1 MLIDY
6 SEKIAIKDL
15 NIFFSLSNFNNSENT
30 KTIVKMN
37 QTHSNKSIFIDRL
50 SKEYEDCDGIF
61 TSNKDLALEV
71 STADCLPVFF
81 ADKNFFGV
89 VHAGWKG
96 LSEGIIENSIGL
108 LTKNG
113 FVLDDTH
120 VLIGPS
126 IRKDHFEVK
135 EDVACLFDKKFLIS
149 KNEKTFLSLQDIV
162 INQLNSFNIYDI
174 IDVEECTYSTQHYH
188 SYRRDKTDKRIKGR
202 IYWDE

>member
-30 KTIVKMN
+30 KTIAKMN

-71 STADCLPVFF
+71 STADCLPIFF

-96 LSEGIIENSIGL
+96 LAEGIIENSIGL

-113 FVLDDTH
+113 FLLDNTH
-120 VLIGPS
+120 ILIGPS

-135 EDVACLFDKKFLIS
+135 EDVACLFDKNFLIS

>member
-30 KTIVKMN
+30 KTIAKMN

-71 STADCLPVFF
+71 STADCLPIFF

-96 LSEGIIENSIGL
+96 LAEGIIENSIGL

-113 FVLDDTH
+113 FLLDNTH
-120 VLIGPS
+120 ILIGPS
-126 IRKDHFEVK
+126 IRKEHFEVK

>member
-30 KTIVKMN
+30 KTIAKMN

-71 STADCLPVFF
+71 STADCLPIFF

-135 EDVACLFDKKFLIS
+135 EDVACLFDKNFLIS
-149 KNEKTFLSLQDIV
+149 KNEKPFLSLQDIV
-162 INQLNSFNIYDI
+162 INQLNSFNIYNI

>member
-6 SEKIAIKDL
+6 SEKIAIKDV

-30 KTIVKMN
+30 KTIAKMN

-50 SKEYEDCDGIF
+50 SKECEDCDGIF

-149 KNEKTFLSLQDIV
+149 KNEKTFLSLQDIA

-174 IDVEECTYSTQHYH
+174 VDVEECTYSTPHYY

-202 IYWDE
+202 IYCE

>member
-30 KTIVKMN
+30 KTIAKMN

-135 EDVACLFDKKFLIS
+135 EDVACLFDKNFLIS

-162 INQLNSFNIYDI
+162 INQLNSFNIYNI

-188 SYRRDKTDKRIKGR
+188 SYRRDKTDKRMRGR
-202 IYWDE
+202 IYWDA

>member
-30 KTIVKMN
+30 KTIAKMN

-61 TSNKDLALEV
+61 TSNKTLTLEV
-71 STADCLPVFF
+71 STADCLPIFF

-135 EDVACLFDKKFLIS
+135 EDVACLFDKNFLIS

-162 INQLNSFNIYDI
+162 INQLNSFNIYNI

>member
-6 SEKIAIKDL
+6 SEKIAIKDISIL
-15 NIFFSLSNFNNSENT
+15 FSLSNFDNSEDT

-37 QTHSNKSIFIDRL
+37 QTHSNKSIFIDTL
-50 SKEYEDCDGIF
+50 SNEYENCDGIF
-61 TSNKDLALEV
+61 TSNRDLTLEV
-71 STADCLPVFF
+71 STADCLPIFF

-96 LSEGIIENSIGL
+96 LADDIIEKSIRL
-108 LTKNG
+108 LVKNG
-113 FVLDDTH
+113 FVLDNTH
-120 VLIGPS
+120 ILIGPS
-126 IRKDHFEVK
+126 ICKDHFEVK

-149 KNEKTFLSLQDIV
+149 KNQKTFLSLQDIV

-174 IDVEECTYSTQHYH
+174 VNVEECTYSTPHYY

-202 IYWDE
+202 IYCE

>member
-30 KTIVKMN
+30 KTIAKMN

-61 TSNKDLALEV
+61 TSNKDLVLEV
-71 STADCLPVFF
+71 STADCLPIFF

-96 LSEGIIENSIGL
+96 LAEGIIENSIGL

-113 FVLDDTH
+113 FLLDNTH
-120 VLIGPS
+120 ILIGPS
-126 IRKDHFEVK
+126 IRKEHFEVK
-135 EDVACLFDKKFLIS
+135 EDVACLFDKNFLIS

>member
-30 KTIVKMN
+30 KTIAKMN

-61 TSNKDLALEV
+61 TSNKDLVLEV
-71 STADCLPVFF
+71 STADCLPIFF

-96 LSEGIIENSIGL
+96 LAEGIIENSIGL

-113 FVLDDTH
+113 FLLDNTH
-120 VLIGPS
+120 ILIGPS
-126 IRKDHFEVK
+126 IRKEHFEVK

-162 INQLNSFNIYDI
+162 INQLNSFNIYNI

>member
-30 KTIVKMN
+30 KTIAKMN

-61 TSNKDLALEV
+61 TSNKDLVLEV
-71 STADCLPVFF
+71 STADCLPIFF

-135 EDVACLFDKKFLIS
+135 EDVACLFDKNFLIS

>member
-30 KTIVKMN
+30 KTIAKMN

-61 TSNKDLALEV
+61 TSNKDLVLEV
-71 STADCLPVFF
+71 STADCLPIFF

-96 LSEGIIENSIGL
+96 LAEGIIENSIGL

-113 FVLDDTH
+113 FLLDNTH
-120 VLIGPS
+120 ILIGPS

-135 EDVACLFDKKFLIS
+135 EDVACLFDNKFLIS

>member
-30 KTIVKMN
+30 KTIAKMN